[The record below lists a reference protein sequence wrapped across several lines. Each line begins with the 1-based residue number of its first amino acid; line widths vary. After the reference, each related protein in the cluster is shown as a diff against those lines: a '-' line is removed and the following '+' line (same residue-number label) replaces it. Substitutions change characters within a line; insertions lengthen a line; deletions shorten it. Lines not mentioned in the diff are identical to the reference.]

1 MVRPVFLIRDP
12 VRVFDSW
19 KKVGWTDMQSLV
31 DCFTNMF
38 RMLHQAPSH
47 AVSSLLYERLVRDP
61 HTEVERICVQWGV
74 PFSETMLHF
83 KQPFGSSFAFA
94 TDREKSI
101 CCEEKPLGLFTTI
114 EPSSSVETDVPCH
127 NLLSNIEKD
136 DLEKQVSRL
145 YLECWHDDI
154 QRLRA
159 MLIEKSWFG
168 FDLDDTLHEFRRS
181 SGIATNRVLEKISV
195 RHHTPMLSLKE
206 EYSHILKEKAANAF
220 SDGKTSY
227 DY

>member
-1 MVRPVFLIRDP
+1 
-12 VRVFDSW
+12 
-19 KKVGWTDMQSLV
+19 
-31 DCFTNMF
+31 
-38 RMLHQAPSH
+38 
-47 AVSSLLYERLVRDP
+47 
-61 HTEVERICVQWGV
+61 
-74 PFSETMLHF
+74 MLHF

-206 EYSHILKEKAANAF
+206 EHSHILKEKAANAF

-227 DY
+227 DYRRERFETLLAKFSLPKDNGELP